1 MSFYQRRVEGL
12 GTEVPGSRD
21 PRPNTHTPEH
31 RTQHTCKA
39 AAQRGV
45 YVMGL
50 LLLPLSLCVVV
61 AAAVTVCVRYVYICC
76 AVLRVPFT

>member
-1 MSFYQRRVEGL
+1 
-12 GTEVPGSRD
+12 
-21 PRPNTHTPEH
+21 
-31 RTQHTCKA
+31 
-39 AAQRGV
+39 
-45 YVMGL
+45 VMGL